1 MMKNFLTIFM
11 LIFAV
16 LASTALADPFR
27 GNMLKE
33 DITIGSGYDI
43 TGLGGASNI
52 DMSATTGTIT
62 AHNLV
67 VDNVASLGGLIVDG
81 VIYNSTYIKNT
92 FAVKDH
98 SYLNKTNV
106 TTLSSSGMIYSASTL
121 KAAGVSSLN
130 VTTVTALGASGAIT
144 AASTA
149 KIGGTLTANAGV
161 INTTMDINGAT
172 TTLGI
177 TTDAG
182 SIITSDQYKRRAT
195 VSATNF
201 TITDSGPDLYL
212 VGNSTNTNSQTVTLP
227 TAADN
232 KGRIITIIEAVDPG
246 TNTIVI
252 DGEGSEQIDGAATKT
267 TTDAVGSMYHII
279 CNGVAWIKLASV
291 GTWS

>member
-1 MMKNFLTIFM
+1 MMKNFLTILI

-33 DITIGSGYDI
+33 DITIASGYDI

-52 DMSATTGTIT
+52 DMRATTGTIL

-67 VDNVASLGGLIVDG
+67 VAGTSSLGGLIVSG
-81 VIYNSTYIKNT
+81 IIYNETYIKNYL
-92 FAVKDH
+92 AVRDH
-98 SYLNKTNV
+98 TYLNATNV

-121 KAAGVSSLN
+121 RAAGVTALNTTTVTSLRSSGAGYVTTTFGVGGTTSLN
-130 VTTVTALGASGAIT
+130 VT
-144 AASTA
+144 
-149 KIGGTLTANAGV
+149 
-161 INTTMDINGAT
+161 DINGAT
-172 TTLGI
+172 TTAAI
-177 TTDAG
+177 TVDSG
-182 SIITSDQYKRRAT
+182 SIVTADQYKRRAT

-201 TITDSGPDLYL
+201 TITDGGPDLYL
-212 VGNSTNTNSQTVTLP
+212 VGNSTNSNSQTILLP

-252 DGEGSEQIDGAATKT
+252 DGEGGETVDGAATKT
-267 TTDAVGSMYHII
+267 TTDAVGSMYHLM
-279 CNGVAWIKLASV
+279 CNGVTWIKLVSV
-291 GTWS
+291 GTWT